1 MLVAGQG
8 ARQAVAGRSHPDPAA
23 AHAAPYPAT
32 TCRPDDS
39 RTVGPATDTTGRA
52 RHASGK
58 NNPTVSKEAPMSQ
71 LTCAAPDSLDRRGRL
86 RIRDWLHRAVQ
97 EMDSA
102 PLSSELRIDAFSR
115 FFYFSGGPVPF

>member
-1 MLVAGQG
+1 
-8 ARQAVAGRSHPDPAA
+8 
-23 AHAAPYPAT
+23 
-32 TCRPDDS
+32 
-39 RTVGPATDTTGRA
+39 
-52 RHASGK
+52 
-58 NNPTVSKEAPMSQ
+58 MSQ

-115 FFYFSGGPVPF
+115 FFYLSGGPVPF